1 MEQENKNFKVTGAVI
16 SLNSETIS
24 FKPLLFDCNHFK
36 CKSDEYCK
44 KYDTQHCSKT
54 KFHYQLTGSHL
65 KRLCENV
72 NKLTAEMGNCD
83 V

>member
-1 MEQENKNFKVTGAVI
+1 M
-16 SLNSETIS
+16 
-24 FKPLLFDCNHFK
+24 
-36 CKSDEYCK
+36 
-44 KYDTQHCSKT
+44 QHCSKT
-54 KFHYQLTGSHL
+54 KFHYQLSGSHL